1 MNKLKTPQQK
11 ANEQYARESIK
22 PMYAFII
29 VLFAFLITAILQN
42 QTEADTKGITLS
54 KLVYKILKQYEQTN
68 LSRETTEVAQKSNNA
83 TRVTKTSTGKAKSI

>member
-1 MNKLKTPQQK
+1 MKT
-11 ANEQYARESIK
+11 
-22 PMYAFII
+22 
-29 VLFAFLITAILQN
+29 LITTLVSQQIKTNL

-83 TRVTKTSTGKAKSI
+83 SGTAKTSTRKAKSVRG

>member
-1 MNKLKTPQQK
+1 MVTNQIKT
-11 ANEQYARESIK
+11 N
-22 PMYAFII
+22 
-29 VLFAFLITAILQN
+29 L

-83 TRVTKTSTGKAKSI
+83 SGTAKTSTGKAKSI

>member
-1 MNKLKTPQQK
+1 MKT
-11 ANEQYARESIK
+11 
-22 PMYAFII
+22 
-29 VLFAFLITAILQN
+29 LITTLVTNQIKTNL

-83 TRVTKTSTGKAKSI
+83 SGTAKTSTRKAKSI